1 MAQDTSVTVPQHA
14 GANAGR
20 GAVSPV
26 RLGFVGCGHVS
37 GEYFESCS
45 TFREIETFACA
56 DLDRRLAQRQAEKHG
71 IPRVLSPGELLEDP
85 DVEVVV
91 NLTPPAVHTD
101 VTLAAIAAGKH
112 VFTEKPFAPSLEEAD
127 RIVAAAREAGV
138 LVGCAPATFMS
149 GAFQT
154 ARKLIDD
161 GWIGDPVAATAFFTC
176 RGYEHWYPNIEPFYS
191 PGGGPMLDI
200 GPYIITVLVD
210 WFGPA
215 LRVDAL
221 TKRVSRTR
229 PRPGGT
235 PGVDDIQ
242 VQVNTHAAGNIE
254 FASGPVATVITSWEM
269 WASRLP
275 FVEVY
280 GTQGSLSV
288 PFTDEFGGAPLL
300 RRGEPSDLGYVPT
313 EPGGGAWIEVGM
325 THSDATRRGVA
336 VADLAHAL
344 RTGGAFRANR
354 DFAYHSL
361 EIMLAFDEASRRG
374 KHVELRSTCERPPA
388 LPPIAAGEPVRF
400 S

>member
-1 MAQDTSVTVPQHA
+1 
-14 GANAGR
+14 
-20 GAVSPV
+20 
-26 RLGFVGCGHVS
+26 
-37 GEYFESCS
+37 
-45 TFREIETFACA
+45 
-56 DLDRRLAQRQAEKHG
+56 
-71 IPRVLSPGELLEDP
+71 
-85 DVEVVV
+85 
-91 NLTPPAVHTD
+91 
-101 VTLAAIAAGKH
+101 
-112 VFTEKPFAPSLEEAD
+112 
-127 RIVAAAREAGV
+127 
-138 LVGCAPATFMS
+138 MS

-161 GWIGDPVAATAFFTC
+161 GWIGEPVAATASFTC
-176 RGYEHWYPNIEPFYS
+176 RGYEYWHPNIEPFYS

-221 TKRVSRTR
+221 TKRMSETR

-235 PGVDDIQ
+235 PGVDDIP
-242 VQVNTHAAGNIE
+242 VRVNTHVTGSIE

-280 GTQGSLSV
+280 GTDGSLTV

-300 RRGEPSDLGYVPT
+300 RRGEPADLGYVPT
-313 EPGGGAWIEVGM
+313 EPGGGRWMEVGM

-336 VADLAHAL
+336 IADMAHAL
-344 RTGGAFRANR
+344 RTGAPFRANR
-354 DFAYHSL
+354 EFAYHSL
-361 EIMLAFDEASRRG
+361 EIMLAFDEASERG
-374 KHVELRSTCERPPA
+374 EHIELRSSCERPAA

-400 S
+400 A